1 MRVYEI
7 ARELG
12 LESKFVIKCLQQIG
26 VDVKSHANA
35 ITEEDAQRL
44 RNYLETDGESE
55 AGGPTPVGTAPV
67 AEPVVVKPAARTK
80 KKPPQRK
87 VPARPDAAEAP
98 ASAAPPA
105 PSEAEQA
112 AAVTAVPGQQ
122 VEPGDKGR
130 ADAPAAAEAVAEA
143 PAAAP
148 GEEAAAPGEE
158 AAAPGEEAAAPL
170 RTVTVQEG
178 ISVRELA
185 ERAGLRP
192 ADVIRE
198 LMQQGVMA
206 NVNQSLDVAAASRI
220 LQAHG
225 MQASV
230 VSEEEVLL
238 GEIQEGRPEDL
249 QPRAPVV
256 TIMGHVD
263 HGKTQLL
270 DSIRQTNIVARE
282 AGGITQHIG
291 ASEVEWK
298 GQRIVFIDT
307 PGHEAFTRMRARGA
321 QVTDIVVL
329 VVAADDGIMPQTVEA
344 IDHARAAGVP
354 IIVAINKIDRPEANV
369 DRVKQQLVE
378 HKLTPEEWGGETI
391 CVPVSAKTKE
401 NIEDLLEMIL
411 LQAELLE
418 LKANPK
424 VPARGVVL
432 EAQLDRRRGP
442 VATLLVQE
450 GTLRRGDSLIAG
462 LASAKVRALLDA
474 RSRQVDEAPPATAV
488 EVLGFDGVPAAGDHF
503 QVVEEAALARKVAEL
518 RQQKQ
523 RQESLAGATRLTL
536 ADLHERIREGDRVR
550 LAVILKADTQG
561 SVETLRDALTK
572 LSTDSVEVEII
583 RAAVGGVS
591 ENDVLFAAAS
601 DAIIV
606 GFNVRPERGVAD
618 IAEREKVDLR
628 LYTII
633 YQLLDDVRQAMVGQ
647 LKPTYEEVE
656 LGAAEVRDTFRVPR
670 VGTIAG
676 CYVTDG
682 KVTRDA
688 RVRLVR
694 DARIVYEG
702 RVSSLRRFKDDVREV
717 VQGYECGIGLDNF
730 NDVKVGDVIEFYEVK
745 EVRPEL

>member
-1 MRVYEI
+1 M
-7 ARELG
+7 
-12 LESKFVIKCLQQIG
+12 
-26 VDVKSHANA
+26 
-35 ITEEDAQRL
+35 
-44 RNYLETDGESE
+44 
-55 AGGPTPVGTAPV
+55 
-67 AEPVVVKPAARTK
+67 
-80 KKPPQRK
+80 
-87 VPARPDAAEAP
+87 
-98 ASAAPPA
+98 
-105 PSEAEQA
+105 
-112 AAVTAVPGQQ
+112 
-122 VEPGDKGR
+122 
-130 ADAPAAAEAVAEA
+130 
-143 PAAAP
+143 
-148 GEEAAAPGEE
+148 
-158 AAAPGEEAAAPL
+158 
-170 RTVTVQEG
+170 
-178 ISVRELA
+178 RELA

-401 NIEDLLEMIL
+401 NLEDLLEMIL

>member
-143 PAAAP
+143 P
-148 GEEAAAPGEE
+148 

-401 NIEDLLEMIL
+401 NLEDLLEMIL